1 MNKIMQEFC
10 NVKKEHPDHY
20 NIITTRSCC
29 SPVTLFIG
37 PNGTGKSMSLRHMK
51 ESLKRRKIDYVEY
64 STTHDDIVKKGSN
77 PFSGF
82 DPYKLA
88 CAFHSEGERMIDSF
102 SEWADT
108 VFVKAVLESKKPLWV
123 FIDEADSGLS
133 IDRLWESLRQIV
145 NIIGWEHFDK
155 KREIHL
161 VATCNSYEM
170 LEVMRSRI
178 TEIIWVPTRQKIKVK
193 SYESFKKRYM
203 EYSKEMCA
211 DA

>member
-1 MNKIMQEFC
+1 MNKIMQQFC
-10 NVKKEHPDHY
+10 DMKKEHPDHY
-20 NIITTRSCC
+20 NEVTTRSCS
-29 SPVTLFIG
+29 SPITLLIG

-64 STTHDDIVKKGSN
+64 STSKDDIVQKGSN
-77 PFSGF
+77 PFTGF

-102 SEWADT
+102 GEWADT
-108 VFVKAVLESKKPLWV
+108 VFVRAVLEHKRPLWV

-170 LEVMRSRI
+170 LEVMRSKI
-178 TEIIWVPTRQKIKVK
+178 TDIIWVPTKQKIKVK

-203 EYSKEMCA
+203 EYSKEMCR
-211 DA
+211 DE